1 MTGGSSGKPP
11 SPGGKP
17 PSSAPPPS
25 QVKPP
30 AMQDLRKSEGGP
42 GTLRKA

>member
-17 PSSAPPPS
+17 PSSAPPS

-30 AMQDLRKSEGGP
+30 AMQDLRKSEDGP